1 MITLDEIKE
10 AVSKIADTEIIK
22 TDGDE
27 KKGQLRFKKNND
39 TFTIYPITE
48 DSVSKT
54 NLRLSRVI
62 KLPNQKSLSRDEGE
76 LIEASMNLIS
86 NNPCKV
92 VYIYN
97 IEEVY
102 KDGRFFITNVYTD
115 KLDQFEKFANQEVKS
130 SNLVVLIL
138 GMMIEVIT
146 CTQEIFKQ
154 ASEAIERRLE
164 GIVTDGK

>member
-1 MITLDEIKE
+1 
-10 AVSKIADTEIIK
+10 
-22 TDGDE
+22 
-27 KKGQLRFKKNND
+27 
-39 TFTIYPITE
+39 
-48 DSVSKT
+48 
-54 NLRLSRVI
+54 
-62 KLPNQKSLSRDEGE
+62 
-76 LIEASMNLIS
+76 MNLIS

-164 GIVTDGK
+164 GIITDGK